1 MDSDLPDLKDIK
13 VMGYSLRTWDYRY
26 TLWLGFNP
34 KTFQVSVSH
43 YIFMFFSEC
52 IKLGSIHLVWHN
64 MLENV
69 FHDSN
74 RLYKSIIHLS
84 LHLGECIRRS
94 RWRVVHVG
102 RRPWSGQE
110 HLQRLRPQCDDEKD
124 GQPASCEFKKRKKS
138 SNQFSIN
145 LFTCFFSDS
154 RSPSRL
160 WVCRRGWICSSSTS
174 QQGWRRAEQRRDD
187 ENKTQQMDGRTEST
201 TKGRWMDEELHLER
215 EKCLEYFF
223 QYDAYLILYYVVSL

>member
-1 MDSDLPDLKDIK
+1 MRFLRCLL
-13 VMGYSLRTWDYRY
+13 YSLMFFLRW
-26 TLWLGFNP
+26 TLTSLIS
-34 KTFQVSVSH
+34 KTSRSWGTLCAPGIIDTPSGWASILKPSRSVYHITFSC
-43 YIFMFFSEC
+43 FFSEC

-160 WVCRRGWICSSSTS
+160 
-174 QQGWRRAEQRRDD
+174 
-187 ENKTQQMDGRTEST
+187 
-201 TKGRWMDEELHLER
+201 
-215 EKCLEYFF
+215 
-223 QYDAYLILYYVVSL
+223 